1 MNALRKK
8 RPHAEVENLLFHQD
22 NAPPHRCKETLMTI
36 DFLGYERIDH
46 APYSPDLAPF
56 DFAIFP
62 RLKSDLR
69 GKRYEDLQELRM
81 AVRSAVFKYEKVWFG
96 EVYKQWV
103 ERHRKCVQVGG
114 GYFENL

>member
-1 MNALRKK
+1 MNALCKK

-22 NAPPHRCKETLMTI
+22 KTPPHRCKETLMTI
-36 DFLGYERIDH
+36 DFLGYGRIDD

-62 RLKSDLR
+62 RLKSDLHV
-69 GKRYEDLQELRM
+69 KRYEDLQELRM
-81 AVRSAVFKYEKVWFG
+81 VVRSAVFKYEKVWFG

-103 ERHRKCVQVGG
+103 ERHRK
-114 GYFENL
+114 

>member
-1 MNALRKK
+1 MNAQRKK

-62 RLKSDLR
+62 RLK
-69 GKRYEDLQELRM
+69 M
-81 AVRSAVFKYEKVWFG
+81 ICA
-96 EVYKQWV
+96 
-103 ERHRKCVQVGG
+103 ERDMRTYRNCGWR
-114 GYFENL
+114 

>member
-1 MNALRKK
+1 
-8 RPHAEVENLLFHQD
+8 
-22 NAPPHRCKETLMTI
+22 MTI

-46 APYSPDLAPF
+46 APYSPNLAPF

-62 RLKSDLR
+62 RLKVICAERDI
-69 GKRYEDLQELRM
+69 DLQELRM

-114 GYFENL
+114 GYFEKL